1 MTKEEFK
8 PIAEKLK
15 LAYPQEN
22 FLADTKTLNLWLG
35 MLQDFDAR
43 RLDRAVDRYIK
54 RERYRPMIA
63 DLRNEYNAVLSHERQ
78 VSARATEIYAETV
91 GAYPSADAN
100 DDETFN
106 VWASILQ
113 NKNGI
118 ATAEIIRDKTYAFV
132 RESELNGQVNDLP
145 TFRQFL
151 ERISNGL

>member
-35 MLQDFDAR
+35 MLQDCDAG

-63 DLRNEYNAVLSHERQ
+63 DLRNEYNAVLSHERR
-78 VSARATEIYAETV
+78 VTARVTEIYAETV
-91 GAYPSADAN
+91 GAYPCADAN
-100 DDETFN
+100 DDETFE
-106 VWASILQ
+106 VWANIVRS
-113 NKNGI
+113 KNGM
-118 ATAEIIRDKTYAFV
+118 ATAETIRDMTYTFV
-132 RESELNGQVNDLP
+132 RESERNGLVNDLP